1 MRHNTHN
8 ITARCLYGLGM
19 LTAACSVN
27 SDAQETAAREALG
40 PKAEP
45 VIEEIVVTGSRLA
58 RTELTSTSPITVLGD
73 EEIDSWGVS
82 RIEGFIRATN
92 INTGRLAATGFDVNA
107 AYGFE
112 FGRLGALRLR
122 YIATRLN
129 EFEEQSLPG
138 ATTFDCAGFYG
149 GACGTPRPEYRHR
162 LSLDWRSR
170 HKLSATF
177 AWRLLGRVDQFSARP
192 SPVSAKLKAT
202 SFFDLSLNY
211 ALMDKLDLRL
221 GINNLLDQTPP
232 LTSIAGFG
240 GTETS
245 GRGNTFPQIYDA
257 QGRFVF
263 GLIQASF

>member
-1 MRHNTHN
+1 MQDFVDTVPPELALNN
-8 ITARCLYGLGM
+8 CVYNNDPFFCGL
-19 LTAACSVN
+19 VN
-27 SDAQETAAREALG
+27 RD
-40 PKAEP
+40 KA
-45 VIEEIVVTGSRLA
+45 GSLW
-58 RTELTSTSPITVLGD
+58 LVQG
-73 EEIDSWGVS
+73 
-82 RIEGFIRATN
+82 EGFIRATN
-92 INTGRLAATGFDVNA
+92 INTGRLATTGFDVNA

-112 FGRLGALRLR
+112 FGRRGTLNLR

-138 ATTFDCAGFYG
+138 AKTFDCAGFYG

-162 LSLDWRSR
+162 LSLDWLSR

-177 AWRLLGRVDQFSARP
+177 AWRLVGRVDQFSPRP
-192 SPVSAKLKAT
+192 SPVIAKLKAT
-202 SFFDLSLNY
+202 NFFDLSLNY
-211 ALMDKLDLRL
+211 ALTDKLDLRF

-263 GLIQASF
+263 GMVQASF